1 MKTKKIMLLSMSLL
15 LSLGAASCG
24 GSNSSSSAG
33 EGVERINFWSIGD
46 QFSMNAYKALVEDYN
61 ANQGVIDKVSVKLS
75 FKSDQ
80 SDTHYAI
87 CGSSKS
93 QVDILGVSD
102 RKFFNNAREGY
113 YTNLDELYADEA
125 KRTKDSD
132 GNYVLDLDDISEN
145 LIDRYRFDIDSR
157 IGGKGQD
164 LYAIPMGSDP
174 TLVIYNVDL
183 FEEQNINIVSIE
195 ESKLADYNS
204 KNGTSFKA
212 RGYAEYTVEA
222 APSKGLK
229 TSTNL
234 NGETVVKV
242 FNNLIPMN
250 YVELNTLSKGLTKS
264 YNPSSTST
272 YGVLNEWWFS
282 HGWPV
287 GGDCV
292 AWDEDLNKYKFILG
306 DERPNYMVIDDITI
320 DGTSYSKGDIIRYN
334 DRKEVSS
341 NSSIDKS
348 KLYAL
353 PSQYEQ
359 FRDFCALSQAKG
371 VKVDA
376 ELDGYGISPSPATL
390 QNSSKITYF
399 TSGSVAMVIEGFGQ
413 LQTVKDGTRYKF
425 DVAPL
430 YTYREFEGENPL
442 GHSEL
447 KVIGK
452 NYDGVVFEGN
462 IKTVNGVEIKSEPTG
477 SSNST
482 GWTIPANSAKKDAA
496 WKFLQWLASND
507 AVKYLVESNA
517 TAPTSKSYAL
527 SDEYANMEGR
537 IVNNFRAVGIMTSQC
552 ELGDWSYLED
562 GQWITT
568 WSNELNTDVRNGKT
582 DLDKFFKNQQEATDT
597 LLEKYSFRLYGKN

>member
-1 MKTKKIMLLSMSLL
+1 MNLKKNLILSMFLFVILL
-15 LSLGAASCG
+15 FTSCG
-24 GSNSSSSAG
+24 NEKTNPSDSD
-33 EGVERINFWSIGD
+33 VERINFWSIGD

-61 ANQGVIDKVSVKLS
+61 ANQGVIDKVQVKIS
-75 FKSDQ
+75 FKQDQ

-102 RKFFNNAREGY
+102 RKFFNNAKEGY
-113 YTNLDELYADEA
+113 YTNLDELYANEA
-125 KRTKDSD
+125 LRTKDAN
-132 GNYVLDLDDISEN
+132 GNYVFNLDDISEN
-145 LIDRYRFDIDSR
+145 LLDRYRFDIETR
-157 IGGKGQD
+157 TGGNGQE

-183 FEEQNINIVSIE
+183 FTEANINIISVE
-195 ESKLADYNS
+195 EKDLEAYN
-204 KNGTSFKA
+204 KANNTNYKA
-212 RGYAEYTVEA
+212 RGYAEYTVA
-222 APSKGLK
+222 SAPAQGLK
-229 TSTNL
+229 TSKNL
-234 NGETVVKV
+234 NGEDVIKV

-250 YVELNTLSKGLTKS
+250 YVELNTLSKYFTKS
-264 YNPSSTST
+264 YTSNSKST

-292 AWDEDLNKYKFILG
+292 AWDEELNKYKFILG
-306 DERPNYMVIDDITI
+306 DERSNYMVIEDTTI
-320 DGTSYSKGDIIRYN
+320 NGTSYVKGDIIRYN
-334 DRKEVSS
+334 DRKYVNNNASF
-341 NSSIDKS
+341 DKS
-348 KLYAL
+348 CLYEL

-371 VKVDA
+371 VKVDS

-413 LQTVKDGTRYKF
+413 LQTVKTGTKYNF

-430 YTYREFEGENPL
+430 YTFREFEGENPL

-452 NYDGVVFEGN
+452 EYDGKVFEGN
-462 IKTVNGVEIKSEPTG
+462 IKVVNGVEIKSEATG

-482 GWTIPANSAKKDAA
+482 GWTIPANSTKKEAA
-496 WKFLQWLASND
+496 WKFLQWLASD
-507 AVKYLVESNA
+507 AAVKYLLKANA
-517 TAPTSKSYAL
+517 TAPTSKTYAL

-537 IVNNFRAVGIMTSQC
+537 IVNNFRAVGIMASQC
-552 ELGDWSYLED
+552 QLGDWSYLED
-562 GQWITT
+562 GQWITA
-568 WSNELNTDVRNGKT
+568 WSNELNSDVRNGVT
-582 DLDKFFKNQQEATDT
+582 DLDVFFKNQQDATDT
-597 LLEKYSFRLYGKN
+597 ILEKYKFRLYGKN